1 MVSPKILAGNKFPD
15 YIVHRKK
22 TIFFLFLLVIYA
34 FSLPK
39 ALFNQ
44 PTSMVLEDKNG
55 NLLGARIAAD
65 GQWRFPYQK
74 EVPEKYIKALVCFED
89 KRFWYHFGIDPLSLV
104 RAIGQNI
111 RGAHIVS
118 GGSTVTMQ
126 VIRMSRSNPPRT
138 IFQKIIEAILA
149 TRLELTHSKKKILA
163 LYASNAPYGGNVVG
177 LDAAS
182 WRYFGKQAAL
192 LSWAEAATLAVLPN
206 SPALIHPA
214 RNRNTLLEKRNR
226 LLDKM
231 QQEGIFDATTC
242 SLAKDETLPDAPYPL
257 PRLAP
262 HLLDRAYLEHFSGKK
277 EAITRI
283 RTTIDLKLQE
293 NLNELLA
300 NHQNRLSGNGI
311 HNIASV
317 ILDTET
323 GNILAY
329 TGNVM
334 GAGKTH
340 GEDVDIIRA
349 PRSTGSIL
357 KPFLYALALQE
368 GIILPNSLMSDIPIY
383 ISGFQPENFLETYDG
398 VVPARRALAR
408 SLNIPMVRLLNEYGV
423 ERFHYQ
429 LKNMG
434 FSTFTFPSSRYGLS
448 LILGGAEANLLEITN
463 AYTCMARV
471 VSHFPDL
478 DGKYDLNDWHTANYI
493 FQNSIK
499 KPKKIVV
506 EAPLLSAAAIY
517 ATLDAM
523 KEVERPTAEGNW
535 EVFQSS
541 RTVAW
546 KTGTSFGFR
555 DAWAVGTTPRYTVGI
570 WVGNADG
577 EGRPGLVG
585 VEAAAPILFDIFERL
600 PTSDWF
606 SMPYDDMQE
615 VKICQKSGDR
625 ALDFCPSDSMFVP
638 KTCLKATACERHQL
652 LHLDKTTDFQV
663 SSECEQPENMRHEA
677 WFTLSPAEEFY
688 FKNKN
693 PDYKSLP
700 PFRVGCGN
708 SIEKNSVLQLIYP
721 KHAGTRIYV
730 PIDFDG
736 KSGKTV
742 FKAAHRNAA
751 ATVHW
756 HLDAQYIGSTKEFH
770 QLEWNP
776 PVGKHV
782 LTLVDDVGN
791 QLEQAFEV
799 LGRKG

>member
-1 MVSPKILAGNKFPD
+1 LTIL
-15 YIVHRKK
+15 YIFALP
-22 TIFFLFLLVIYA
+22 TSLFHA
-34 FSLPK
+34 
-39 ALFNQ
+39 

-65 GQWRFPYQK
+65 GQWRFPYQNDI
-74 EVPEKYIKALVCFED
+74 PEKYVKSVVTFED
-89 KRFWYHFGIDPLSLV
+89 KRFWYHFGIDPIGII

-111 RGAHIVS
+111 GGGHIVS
-118 GGSTVTMQ
+118 GGSTLTMQ
-126 VIRMSRSNPPRT
+126 VIRMSRNNPPRT

-163 LYASNAPYGGNVVG
+163 LYASNAPFGGNVVG
-177 LDAAS
+177 LDAAA

-231 QQEGIFDATTC
+231 QSEGVFDATTC

-262 HLLDRAYLEHFSGKK
+262 HLLDRAFLEHFSGKK
-277 EAITRI
+277 DAITRI
-283 RTTIDLKLQE
+283 RTTIDIKLQE
-293 NLNELLA
+293 NLNELLT
-300 NHQNRLSGNGI
+300 NHQSRLRGNGI
-311 HNIASV
+311 HNVASV
-317 ILDTET
+317 ILDTES

-334 GAGKTH
+334 GAGKEH
-340 GEDVDIIRA
+340 GEEVDVIHA

-357 KPFLYALALQE
+357 KPFLYAFSLQD
-368 GIILPNSLMSDIPIY
+368 GIILPNSLMSDVPTY
-383 ISGFQPENFLETYDG
+383 IGGFQPENFLETYDG

-423 ERFHYQ
+423 ERFHYR

-434 FSTFTFPSSRYGLS
+434 FTTFTFPASHYGLS
-448 LILGGAEANLLEITN
+448 LILGGAEANLLEIAN
-463 AYTCMARV
+463 AYSCMARV
-471 VSHFPDL
+471 VSHFPDI
-478 DGKYDLNDWHTANYI
+478 DGRYDTNDWHPATYI
-493 FQNSIK
+493 LPTKSTK
-499 KPKKIVV
+499 KTKNIVAD
-506 EAPLLSAAAIY
+506 APILSAAAIY

-555 DAWAVGTTPRYTVGI
+555 DAWAVGTTPRYTVGV

-600 PTSDWF
+600 PASDWF
-606 SMPYDDMQE
+606 SIPYDDMKAVQ
-615 VKICQKSGDR
+615 VCQKSGDR
-625 ALDFCPSDSMFVP
+625 ALAFCPSDTMWIP
-638 KTCLKATACERHQL
+638 KTCLKAAACDRHQL
-652 LHLDKTTDFQV
+652 IHLDKSQDVQV
-663 SSECEQPENMRHEA
+663 TSDCESPENMRHEA
-677 WFTLSPAEEFY
+677 WFTLSPAEAYY

-693 PDYKSLP
+693 PDYKALP
-700 PFRVGCGN
+700 PFRTDCGN
-708 SIEKNSVLQLIYP
+708 NTEKNNVLQLIYP
-721 KHAGTRIYV
+721 KHAGTRVYI

-742 FKAAHRNAA
+742 FKAAHRNAT

-756 HLDAQYIGSTKEFH
+756 HLDTQYIGSTKEFH

-782 LTLVDDVGN
+782 LTLVDEVGN
-791 QLEQAFEV
+791 RLEQAFEV
-799 LGRKG
+799 LGRKE